1 MFSDSLTIEV
11 DNEDN
16 SDTEPE
22 PLAEPECTYK
32 TNDQMNAESW
42 LLVCSTIA
50 CAAAGISKFNSTLY
64 QPDTVEGHGSHFI
77 HNTKLRICSNFELI
91 FNDISLLV

>member
-1 MFSDSLTIEV
+1 MRDQFLIFSDSLTIEV

-16 SDTEPE
+16 SDNADTEPE

-42 LLVCSTIA
+42 LLVCSTIG
-50 CAAAGISKFNSTLY
+50 CAAAGISKFDCLLMLSSLT
-64 QPDTVEGHGSHFI
+64 D
-77 HNTKLRICSNFELI
+77 LI
-91 FNDISLLV
+91 LLEDLALF